1 MEPSKHKIVRVIGVY
16 DADGT
21 IIGELTYF
29 WQKTFRGRHC
39 TLCDIT
45 HGAIKMRSEWNLAVA
60 ELGLEFELLHRD
72 EATHRHTS
80 VQGYQ
85 PPCVLAQDESGEIFL
100 LLTSE
105 DLGLCD
111 KSPTA
116 LMTVIRSKITAKTL
130 SAE

>member
-1 MEPSKHKIVRVIGVY
+1 MTSSKHKIVRVIGIY

-60 ELGLEFELLHRD
+60 ELGFEFELLHRD
-72 EATHRHTS
+72 EATLRHTS

-85 PPCVLAQDESGEIFL
+85 TPCVLAQGESGEIFL
-100 LLTSE
+100 LLNSE

-111 KSPTA
+111 KSPAA
-116 LMTVIRSKITAKTL
+116 LMKVIRSKIPEKTL

>member
-1 MEPSKHKIVRVIGVY
+1 MRVIGIY

-21 IIGELTYF
+21 IVGELTYF

-72 EATHRHTS
+72 ETTQRHTS

-85 PPCVLAQDESGEIFL
+85 TPCVLAEDESGEIFL
-100 LLTSE
+100 LLNSDE
-105 DLGLCD
+105 LELCD
-111 KSPTA
+111 KSPAT
-116 LMTVIRSKITAKTL
+116 LITVIRSKITEKTL

>member
-100 LLTSE
+100 LLNSE

-111 KSPTA
+111 KSPAA
-116 LMTVIRSKITAKTL
+116 LMTVIRSKIDEKTL
-130 SAE
+130 LAD

>member
-1 MEPSKHKIVRVIGVY
+1 MRVIGIY

-21 IIGELTYF
+21 IVGELTYF

-60 ELGLEFELLHRD
+60 ELGLKFELLHRD
-72 EATHRHTS
+72 ETTHHNTS

-85 PPCVLAQDESGEIFL
+85 LPCVLAENESGEIFL

-111 KSPTA
+111 KSPAA
-116 LMTVIRSKITAKTL
+116 LMTVIRSKIDEKTL
-130 SAE
+130 LAD

>member
-1 MEPSKHKIVRVIGVY
+1 MRVIGIY
-16 DADGT
+16 NAGGT
-21 IIGELTYF
+21 IVGELTYF
-29 WQKTFRGRHC
+29 WQKIFRGRHC

-72 EATHRHTS
+72 EATRHHTS

-85 PPCVLAQDESGEIFL
+85 LPCVLAEDESGEIFL

-111 KSPTA
+111 KSPAA
-116 LMTVIRSKITAKTL
+116 LMTVIRSKINEKKPLAD
-130 SAE
+130 

>member
-1 MEPSKHKIVRVIGVY
+1 VEPSKHKIVRVIGVY

-45 HGAIKMRSEWNLAVA
+45 HGAIKMRSEWNLAVT

-111 KSPTA
+111 KSPAA
-116 LMTVIRSKITAKTL
+116 LMTVIRSKITEKTL